1 MSVATELII
10 WTTVNTHSWLL
21 KSGGYVLAPTPGNW
35 LVSCCCTWMI
45 TGSQLVPAC
54 FTSFFDTFDTLFEG
68 LESMIATFA
77 MQLVLLLNPHSLQF
91 PFARHIIRWVLC
103 YKHTKLTF
111 ATYYRTGSL
120 KGVKRWWPK
129 PTELGPPGGEGFQK
143 QNYSVWWSLA
153 VALAPVGIR
162 A

>member
-21 KSGGYVLAPTPGNW
+21 KSGGDVWPWHLEIDWFLVAAHEWLQDPNWCLLVLQ
-35 LVSCCCTWMI
+35 V
-45 TGSQLVPAC
+45 
-54 FTSFFDTFDTLFEG
+54 FFDTFDTLFEEV
-68 LESMIATFA
+68 ESMISIFA

-129 PTELGPPGGEGFQK
+129 PTELGPPSGDGFQK

-153 VALAPVGIR
+153 LAPVGIR